1 MGQKVHP
8 VGLRLGIVKDWDS
21 RWFATR
27 DYTDYVLEDA
37 RLRRYLHTRFARG
50 VGGGET
56 RGRDRRGDGGLSKI
70 EIERAAKTLKITMY
84 TAKPGIIIGR
94 GGRGV
99 DDLRVDLEKLT
110 DKRVHITVQEVR
122 QPELQAQ
129 LVAESVAS
137 QVEKRVAF
145 KRAVRQA
152 VARTMRAGAK
162 GVKIICSGRL
172 GGAEIARVYSDKEG
186 KIPLHTLRADIDYG
200 FTEARTTYGNIGIK
214 VWVYHGDVLA
224 RPKITPAE
232 RATAPKPS
240 EEKRMP
246 RFRRVPASEIAVA
259 EEAAR
264 EEAAAE
270 QSLMESP
277 AGEPIASPEPEM
289 PPTEQLI
296 QEESAADAATG
307 ES

>member
-8 VGLRLGIVKDWDS
+8 VGLRLGIVKDWES

-27 DYTDYVLEDA
+27 AYTDYVLEDE
-37 RLRRYLHTRFARG
+37 RLRRYLHKRFARG
-50 VGGGET
+50 VGGGES
-56 RGRDRRGDGGLSKI
+56 RGRDRRGDGGLSRI
-70 EIERAAKTLKITMY
+70 EIERAANNLKLTLY

-99 DDLRVDLEKLT
+99 DDLRADLEHLT

-129 LVAESVAS
+129 LVADSVAS
-137 QVEKRVAF
+137 QIEKRVAH

-152 VARTMRAGAK
+152 VARTVRAGAK

-172 GGAEIARVYSDKEG
+172 GGAEIARKYSDKEG

-200 FTEARTTYGNIGIK
+200 FTEARTTYGHIGIK
-214 VWVYHGDVLA
+214 VWVYRGDILA
-224 RPKITPAE
+224 APRVAPAE
-232 RATAPKPS
+232 RAVAPKS
-240 EEKRMP
+240 AEERRLP
-246 RFRRVPASEIAVA
+246 RFRRVPASEL
-259 EEAAR
+259 AAA

-270 QSLMESP
+270 GAVAEQPVTEAAEPQTVIAPETDTQASEQP
-277 AGEPIASPEPEM
+277 IEGEN
-289 PPTEQLI
+289 
-296 QEESAADAATG
+296 AADAAAG